1 MAGGS
6 GVRLEGPKAFQSST
20 TVTMMRR
27 SKINRPMVAI
37 LATGTSI
44 KPMMDEKPVA
54 PPEPDPALRRR
65 SRMAMLKYGAAR
77 LALFLG
83 LTVVIQALV
92 MIIGAPVPLLMSALL
107 ALFVALPLS
116 MLVFTKLRVDAV
128 QSLAAYSAQ
137 RKAHKE
143 WVQQQ
148 LAGR

>member
-1 MAGGS
+1 
-6 GVRLEGPKAFQSST
+6 
-20 TVTMMRR
+20 
-27 SKINRPMVAI
+27 
-37 LATGTSI
+37 
-44 KPMMDEKPVA
+44 MMDEKPVA